1 MSIQVLIIRIHLSF
15 EKINKLT
22 LSSLALHCNF
32 KQGSYQAYL
41 EIEIK

>member
-1 MSIQVLIIRIHLSF
+1 MSIQLLIIRIHLIF
-15 EKINKLT
+15 EKISELT
-22 LSSLALHCNF
+22 FSSLALHCNF